1 MRSSNLLVSN
11 ITRDD
16 GPPPISNGGTLMGND
31 KPTHLGLATLQTQ
44 SNATQFALASRI
56 QGDLA
61 SRGFIAYHPQLAKA
75 LGGYKPALMLG
86 HALYWT
92 ERWLATQPHRMGW
105 FWKTAQDWQSVTGLS
120 AYEQSTARATLV
132 QFNVLEER
140 LSGNPAKLHFRV
152 NLAGLSALLNFHE
165 DGNGDLTWSQ
175 LTPLLGSRVMF
186 FKPLVDVTQSV
197 SGGLVLSYL
206 LSEYRTALKN
216 NQVLSSGFFYMKVES
231 ERHALGLPAKI
242 HKRARSDLK
251 SAGILLVD
259 YTQEQPPRLLV
270 RVNTAAV
277 LACISGD
284 NASTV
289 LKPKKRPIAIFAE
302 VKHEGQP
309 NSTQPSSA
317 RQLELLEP
325 SRTQQHDGIMC
336 LISGIGSPAKHSSAS
351 LGGKSEQMGDTNAGT
366 GQAEVTTEN
375 FSTHIYQQ
383 DKAAAPTKL
392 ASQLVPFCETGSSLS
407 PKLDVP
413 KVENWNVPFSKTGS
427 SLSPKLFTQ
436 IEVTNT
442 TTAHEA
448 QAVSIQDGWSRSRNL
463 ENATTSN
470 SVATSLVF
478 PESLDKRHHANA
490 LKVISRAPVQ
500 LQQSILDELG
510 GALQSGKTIR
520 NIAGWLNSVVE
531 KANDGTLIFGL
542 ADDIAKIREGRE
554 RQVERERTLL
564 MGTQATTQSTSDCGI
579 AVEVPKAKPEQVQAE
594 REKLMQL
601 RKEFHTQIISR
612 SK

>member
-1 MRSSNLLVSN
+1 MRSSNLLVSKLPW
-11 ITRDD
+11 DD
-16 GPPPISNGGTLMGND
+16 SSHPIPNGGNFMGND

-44 SNATQFALASRI
+44 SNATQFAVASRI

-61 SRGFIAYHPQLAKA
+61 SRGFIAYHPQLAIA

-92 ERWLATQPHRMGW
+92 EHWLATQPHRMGW
-105 FWKTAQDWQSVTGLS
+105 FWKTAQDWQLVTGLS
-120 AYEQSTARATLV
+120 AYEQSKARATLV

-152 NLAGLSALLNFHE
+152 NLAGLSALLNFNE
-165 DGNGDLTWSQ
+165 DGNGDLNWSQ

-197 SGGLVLSYL
+197 SGGLVLSHL

-251 SAGILLVD
+251 SAGILQVD

-270 RVNTAAV
+270 RVNTATV

-284 NASTV
+284 HSSTV
-289 LKPKKRPIAIFAE
+289 LKPKKRPISIFAE

-309 NSTQPSSA
+309 NSTLPSSA
-317 RQLELLEP
+317 HQLELLEP
-325 SRTQQHDGIMC
+325 SLTQQHDEVMS
-336 LISGIGSPAKHSSAS
+336 LMSGIGSPEKPSSAS
-351 LGGKSEQMGDTNAGT
+351 IGGKSEQMGNTNVGT
-366 GQAEVTTEN
+366 DQAEVPPAN
-375 FSTHIYQQ
+375 FATYIQQ
-383 DKAAAPTKL
+383 QGKAAAPTKV

-413 KVENWNVPFSKTGS
+413 KVENWIVPFSKTGS

-442 TTAHEA
+442 TTTAHEA
-448 QAVSIQDGWSRSRNL
+448 QAVAVQEGWSRSSNF

-470 SVATSLVF
+470 AVATSLVF
-478 PESLDKRHHANA
+478 PESLDKRHHASA
-490 LKVISRAPVQ
+490 LKVISRAPGP

-520 NIAGWLNSVVE
+520 NIAGWLHSIVE
-531 KANDGTLIFGL
+531 KANDGTVIFGF
-542 ADDIAKIREGRE
+542 ADDIAEIRKGRE

-564 MGTQATTQSTSDCGI
+564 KTTHTATKDTSDGI
-579 AVEVPKAKPEQVQAE
+579 AVEPLAVNPEAVKTARE
-594 REKLMQL
+594 RLRQL
-601 RKEFHTQIISR
+601 GTEMRNKNIGIS
-612 SK
+612 K